1 MSGRRLVFAALVVA
15 VAQIAFLAW
24 MIAGRAAIL
33 RNGHEVLLKI
43 EPVDPRDLFR
53 GDYVRL
59 GYDIA
64 TVPVGL
70 VVNLPEGDW
79 LPTAHPV
86 YVRLARGEDGF
97 WHARSASFDQPAPG
111 LADGEVDILGT
122 ADASQSLGKDS
133 SLRVTYGIERFYVP
147 EGEGRDIEQDIR
159 VRSFGLKVA
168 VADDGTAQVKALMD
182 GDAMLYQEPLY

>member
-1 MSGRRLVFAALVVA
+1 MSGKRLVIAAAVVA
-15 VAQIAFLAW
+15 LAQIAFLAW

-33 RNGHEVLLKI
+33 RNGHEVVLKI

-64 TVPVGL
+64 SVPMAS
-70 VVNLPEGDW
+70 VVNVPEGEW
-79 LPTAHPV
+79 LSAERPV
-86 YVRLARGEDGF
+86 YVRLARGDDGF
-97 WHARSASFDQPAPG
+97 WHAKSASFDAPAPG
-111 LADGEVDILGT
+111 LAAGEVDMLGT
-122 ADASQSLGKDS
+122 ADSGQSLGKDS
-133 SLRVTYGIERFYVP
+133 SLRLTYGIERFYVP

-159 VRSFGLKVA
+159 VRSFGMKVA